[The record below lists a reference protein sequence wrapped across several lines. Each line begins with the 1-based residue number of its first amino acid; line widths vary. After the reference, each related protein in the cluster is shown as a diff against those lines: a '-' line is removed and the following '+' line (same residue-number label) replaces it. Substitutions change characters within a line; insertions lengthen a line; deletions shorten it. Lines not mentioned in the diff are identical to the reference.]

1 MPPFDSKEFRSK
13 YGLSQRDLAAL
24 LDVTRRTVI
33 NWENRKTHPRIIVT
47 NRITKLVIDF
57 ESPGQIAPI
66 WHKEIDLE
74 VLEAK
79 AKILSKIFGQAL
91 IIQGPIRHR
100 DSTTSS
106 DVGLNPGY
114 WIDLSLDPSI
124 TAADQVVSSFYSGLI
139 HKGKRKRK
147 SISRRS
153 HENT

>member
-1 MPPFDSKEFRSK
+1 MPPFNSKEFRSK
-13 YGLSQRDLAAL
+13 YNISQRDLAAL
-24 LDVTRRTVI
+24 LGITRRTII
-33 NWENRKTHPRIIVT
+33 NWENGKTQPRTIVT
-47 NRITKLVIDF
+47 NKITKLIADF

-100 DSTTSS
+100 DSTTPE
-106 DVGLNPGY
+106 DVGLSPGY
-114 WIDLSLDPSI
+114 WIDLSLDPLI
-124 TAADQVVSSFYSGLI
+124 TVADQVVSSFYSGLI

-147 SISRRS
+147 PPK
-153 HENT
+153 